1 MQALNN
7 EIHLGARMV
16 DSLYVE
22 AMVLA
27 DEVRTYFDQTGRR
40 EREALPPLQRVTFS
54 CESLK
59 VTTRLMHV
67 IAWLLTRRAVEHG
80 ELSAAQARS
89 PARRLGMAA
98 DSDPHTLALLPET
111 ARTLINA
118 SRELY
123 ARVDRLD
130 QGIDQPLA
138 PVPSPALGLL
148 SRLER
153 AF

>member
-1 MQALNN
+1 MSGVLADQRMT
-7 EIHLGARMV
+7 ARLV
-16 DSLYVE
+16 NALYVE

-27 DEVRTYFDQTGRR
+27 DEVRAYFDEAGRA
-40 EREALPPLQRVTFS
+40 EREALAPLTRVTFS

-67 IAWLLTRRAVEHG
+67 IAWLLTRRAVEAG
-80 ELSAAQARS
+80 ELSPAQAAARD
-89 PARRLGMAA
+89 RRLGGAAESDMAA
-98 DSDPHTLALLPET
+98 LTILPET
-111 ARTLINA
+111 ARTLIES

-123 ARVDRLD
+123 ARVARLE
-130 QGIDQPLA
+130 QEIDA
-138 PVPSPALGLL
+138 PVAQPSPARTLM